1 MKLRQM
7 LVLLLIPLVVVGC
20 RKRRPAELDP
30 QPDTTAVDVG
40 TGGADA
46 DSIRLAEEERRRREA
61 EEAGEAERR
70 RREAAAIS
78 AREVLTEIVFFEF
91 DSDEIG
97 PDAEDRLRL
106 KAAVMRDNP
115 NVRIR
120 IDGHADARGSTEY
133 NLALAQRRAD
143 AVRAFLEN
151 YGISASRFGTVSYG
165 EERPLMD
172 GDDEEAYARNRR
184 AEFSITGG
192 QVTTVP
198 PEIQ

>member
-1 MKLRQM
+1 MKLRQT

-40 TGGADA
+40 AGGADA
-46 DSIRLAEEERRRREA
+46 DSIRMAEEERRRAA
-61 EEAGEAERR
+61 EEAERR
-70 RREAAAIS
+70 RRESAAMS

-115 NVRIR
+115 SVRIR

-192 QVTTVP
+192 QVLTVP

>member
-7 LVLLLIPLVVVGC
+7 AVLLLIPLVVVGC

-30 QPDTTAVDVG
+30 QPDTAGVVDA
-40 TGGADA
+40 GGADA
-46 DSIRLAEEERRRREA
+46 DSIRMAEEERRRREA
-61 EEAGEAERR
+61 EEAERERR
-70 RREAAAIS
+70 QREAAAMS

-184 AEFSITGG
+184 AEFSVTGG

-198 PEIQ
+198 PEIQG